1 MLNQVDAGNFLRRTL
16 SSSSDDGYSPEN
28 QMEFLN
34 TENESLIKTAEDYCR
49 VFGYVTA
56 ACRLEKRPFPG
67 DIRDKNLIGL
77 MTQLSTEEY
86 QRDAAKEKCSRPGCK
101 QARKCFS
108 ARRSR
113 SYTVQPDEL
122 YSVLEC
128 HQPNKKVKQ
137 KKMVK
142 NNLTTKKHVQQR
154 SQPERQKKCNAF

>member
-1 MLNQVDAGNFLRRTL
+1 
-16 SSSSDDGYSPEN
+16 
-28 QMEFLN
+28 MEFLN

-56 ACRLEKRPFPG
+56 ASRLEKRPFPG

-86 QRDAAKEKCSRPGCK
+86 QRDAAKEQCSRPGCK

-113 SYTVQPDEL
+113 SYTIQPDEL
-122 YSVLEC
+122 YSLLEC
-128 HQPNKKVKQ
+128 HQPIKKVKQ

-142 NNLTTKKHVQQR
+142 NNLTTKSTFNDVSNPKDR
-154 SQPERQKKCNAF
+154 KKCNAF